1 MKIHVVVLFFGAVS
15 FCFCLECE
23 GHYGHAQDHSDGRIE
38 NTRNTFIDSL
48 NRDRV
53 KRNIDGNATL
63 CKKEN
68 CTEKINHKYYVS
80 EFHPDGQR
88 FWRDIKGNPKTVVQK
103 GLSDH
108 YLRKAT
114 LKLSFKFPYY
124 GHYLDRVVL
133 TTGGFL
139 YMDVY
144 NTLLMTEVQYL
155 APLMAYFNSKLGG
168 DSQVLTLD
176 DGTKLTVQWRK
187 VLLHNKTDV
196 GSFNFQCTLHKN
208 GTIWF
213 AYKQVPVPVNSL
225 PDLNGHPV
233 RVGISDAFVIQ
244 CRDPVQPIIHRK
256 FFIYSQVNINKKRV
270 VSGSAVIFHPKKS
283 CVIADSCARCM
294 ELGKV
299 TEFICQW
306 CPATGRCSDG
316 ADRYRDEWENSG
328 CSSIA
333 VRKISDERCVA
344 GRPTTTAFTQTR
356 NNIESSS
363 TTTATTAL
371 PGTIAAVKHQ
381 QSEDKGIGAEAVVA
395 IFIVLVLVIS
405 VVAWCFCAYRY
416 PTSKSGLFLIDISRR
431 PRELFKRSPV
441 GVGKAGDVAPSDI
454 KAEVL

>member
-1 MKIHVVVLFFGAVS
+1 MKIHVVVLFFGAIS
-15 FCFCLECE
+15 FCFCLDCE
-23 GHYGHAQDHSDGRIE
+23 ALNYGHAQDHSDGRVE

-53 KRNIDGNATL
+53 KRNIDGNAAL
-63 CKKEN
+63 CIKEN

-80 EFHPDGQR
+80 EVLHDGR
-88 FWRDIKGNPKTVVQK
+88 SFWMDIKGNRKTLLQK
-103 GLSDH
+103 HLSDH
-108 YLRKAT
+108 YLKKAT

-144 NTLLMTEVQYL
+144 NTQLMTEVQYL

-213 AYKQVPVPVNSL
+213 AYKQVPVAVNSL
-225 PDLNGHPV
+225 SDFKGHPV

-244 CRDPVQPIIHRK
+244 RRDPEQPIIHRK
-256 FFIYSQVNINKKRV
+256 FFIYSQVNITKKRV
-270 VSGSAVIFHPKKS
+270 VNGSAVIFHPQKS

-299 TEFICQW
+299 TEFSCQW

-316 ADRYRDEWENSG
+316 ADRYRAEWENSG

-333 VRKISDERCVA
+333 VKKSSDERCA
-344 GRPTTTAFTQTR
+344 PK
-356 NNIESSS
+356 
-363 TTTATTAL
+363 
-371 PGTIAAVKHQ
+371 GTK
-381 QSEDKGIGAEAVVA
+381 SKGGIGAGA
-395 IFIVLVLVIS
+395 IFGICIVLVLVIS
-405 VVAWCFCAYRY
+405 IGAWCFYAYRY
-416 PTSKSGLFLIDISRR
+416 PTSKSGLFLIEMSRR
-431 PRELFKRSPV
+431 PRELFNRGSSGSRGNTGAAAPL
-441 GVGKAGDVAPSDI
+441 DVKPQ
-454 KAEVL
+454 VL

>member
-23 GHYGHAQDHSDGRIE
+23 GHYGHAQDHSDGRVE

-53 KRNIDGNATL
+53 KRNIEGNETL

-80 EFHPDGQR
+80 EVYHDGQR

-103 GLSDH
+103 DLSDH

-139 YMDVY
+139 YMDVH
-144 NTLLMTEVQYL
+144 NTLLMTDVQYL

-187 VLLHNKTDV
+187 VLLHNTTDV

-213 AYKQVPVPVNSL
+213 AYKQVPVAVNSL
-225 PDLNGHPV
+225 PDLNSHPV

-244 CRDPVQPIIHRK
+244 RRDPFLPIIHRI
-256 FFIYSQVNINKKRV
+256 FFIYSQVNITKERV
-270 VSGSAVIFHPKKS
+270 VNGSAVIFHPKKS

-299 TEFICQW
+299 TEFSCQW

-316 ADRYRDEWENSG
+316 ADRYRAEWEKSG
-328 CSSIA
+328 CNSIA
-333 VRKISDERCVA
+333 VKKISDERCA
-344 GRPTTTAFTQTR
+344 PKGTQQPR
-356 NNIESSS
+356 
-363 TTTATTAL
+363 
-371 PGTIAAVKHQ
+371 K
-381 QSEDKGIGAEAVVA
+381 SEGGIGAGA
-395 IFIVLVLVIS
+395 IFGICIVLVLVIS
-405 VVAWCFCAYRY
+405 IGAWCVYAYRY
-416 PTSKSGLFLIDISRR
+416 PTTKSGLFLIEMSRR
-431 PRELFKRSPV
+431 PRELFNRDSS
-441 GVGKAGDVAPSDI
+441 GSRGNTGAAAPSDV
-454 KAEVL
+454 KPQVL